1 MTHTNGL
8 MNAWEVW
15 DPVVQCSV
23 QAGRV
28 LKGCELMQCGDMG
41 RGVGGSKEIRECG
54 GPVPK
59 IRWVFFLLRYL
70 IKILFLQIRS
80 SSCSINMIQSKEKQ
94 REDGCLL
101 ISDR

>member
-1 MTHTNGL
+1 MSTKIRESGFQAPVTHTNGL

-28 LKGCELMQCGDMG
+28 LKGCGLMQCGDMG
-41 RGVGGSKEIRECG
+41 RGVGECKEIRECG

-59 IRWVFFLLRYL
+59 IGGGGGG
-70 IKILFLQIRS
+70 
-80 SSCSINMIQSKEKQ
+80 CSAEARN
-94 REDGCLL
+94 
-101 ISDR
+101 